1 MGIIGAELRKLPQ
14 TGNQI
19 FLNFDEKVNLFI
31 GPNATGKT
39 AILRE
44 IKNAFS
50 TSAQEGNPAL
60 NISENFKEAS
70 HLYIPAIRVSLRE
83 DDVSSQLQLQQTKPF
98 SVGRKHFFLLLEK
111 PMSKRNAITRNFSQM
126 TLTTL
131 TT

>member
-50 TSAQEGNPAL
+50 SSAQGDNRTL
-60 NISENFKEAS
+60 NISKNFMEAP
-70 HLYIPAIRVSLRE
+70 I
-83 DDVSSQLQLQQTKPF
+83 F
-98 SVGRKHFFLLLEK
+98 SFLLFESAG
-111 PMSKRNAITRNFSQM
+111 SKVI
-126 TLTTL
+126 
-131 TT
+131 